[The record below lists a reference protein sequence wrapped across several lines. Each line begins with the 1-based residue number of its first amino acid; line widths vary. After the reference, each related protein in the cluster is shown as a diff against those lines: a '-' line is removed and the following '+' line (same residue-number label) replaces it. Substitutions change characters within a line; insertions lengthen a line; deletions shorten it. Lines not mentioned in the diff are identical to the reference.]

1 MRRGEKGRRRSS
13 DVAIQINDNDDVGP
27 SRAARSAEGGN
38 VQMQKPSRKSSQM
51 RMAALGA
58 AASLLVAACG
68 GNSSAP
74 GTSAAAGS
82 SSGATAATGS
92 STVSVGVL
100 PIADV
105 APLYLGLKQGF
116 FAKQHLTVVPHTLQG
131 GAAVASA
138 VVGGS
143 LQFGFGA
150 TANLVLARSHGLPI
164 QFVANGD
171 EAAADAANAW
181 SGILVRAGSA
191 IRSVSQLAGK
201 TIAANATHGENE
213 LALDSILERNG
224 VQPSSVH
231 VVALPFPTMPSALT
245 SGQVQA
251 VTEVEPFVSAIRAKG
266 GTLLSPLFEAEQP
279 SQIVAGYFTTK
290 SEISSHASLVH
301 RFVAAMNQ
309 SLDYAQSNPSAVR
322 AIIPTYT
329 SIPSTVAAKMK
340 LPVWGARV
348 DTSSIQSQERLM
360 QKLHWIGSPL
370 AIDELVWSGAKR

>member
-1 MRRGEKGRRRSS
+1 MQKCSRRSS
-13 DVAIQINDNDDVGP
+13 QL
-27 SRAARSAEGGN
+27 RT
-38 VQMQKPSRKSSQM
+38 
-51 RMAALGA
+51 AALVA
-58 AASLLVAACG
+58 AASLLLAACG
-68 GNSSAP
+68 GNSSA
-74 GTSAAAGS
+74 GGAAASGGS
-82 SSGATAATGS
+82 SSSAAAATGS

-105 APLYLGLKQGF
+105 APLYLGMKHGF

-164 QFVANGD
+164 RFVANGD

-181 SGILVRAGSA
+181 SGILVRAGSGVK
-191 IRSVSQLAGK
+191 SVSQLAGK

-231 VVALPFPTMPSALT
+231 VVALPFPTMPSALI

-251 VTEVEPFVSAIRAKG
+251 VTEVEPFVSAILAKG

-279 SQIVAGYFTTK
+279 SQIVAGYFTTQN
-290 SEISSHASLVH
+290 EISSKAGVVT
-301 RFVAAMNQ
+301 RFVTAMNQ
-309 SLDYAQSNPSAVR
+309 SLDYAQANPSAVR
-322 AIIPTYT
+322 KIIPTYT
-329 SIPSTVAAKMK
+329 SIPTTVAAKMK
-340 LPVWGARV
+340 LPVWGSAV
-348 DTSSIQSQERLM
+348 ATSSIESQEQLM
-360 QKLHWIGSPL
+360 RKLHWITSPV
-370 AIDELVWSGAKR
+370 AVNELLWSGARR